1 MVYKII
7 STTFQTIGEQENMLR
22 ELQELLD
29 SQNMQEVTSYN

>member
-1 MVYKII
+1 M
-7 STTFQTIGEQENMLR
+7 FQTIGEQENMLR